1 MLARKRSLVSWM
13 VAWFRTK
20 SFHVLARIDATAGR
34 HTSQPLP
41 VPWLARSA
49 SKLCTRPSFT
59 ISNSSWRVKAKC
71 SHRLR
76 FTSRPAAASSASS
89 SSATSG
95 TQPPQPVPA
104 LVHALTPP
112 TVDSFPAS
120 MARRMSPLLTL
131 LQEQICVS
139 SEGALGHLVARADEA
154 VDHAAGERALADAE
168 DVGVARAELRID
180 HDPAAGANLEAGR
193 ARQLVARPD
202 AGRDDDHVDDEVVA
216 GGEAEA
222 GDRIGAED
230 RLRLHPG
237 VDVHAERRDLP
248 PQHFAAGGV
257 DLARHEPRGELD
269 DVYLEAEIVDGLRR
283 FEAEEPAADD
293 GRAARS
299 RAPGADRVQVLDR
312 PVDEH
317 AGRLHAGDRRHERR
331 RAGCEHERVVGDA
344 AARARDDDARRAVD
358 LDHALAEMERD
369 AARRVPGGVSEDERV
384 RALAAHVRGEMHA
397 VVRRAALLA
406 EADDAETPVA
416 IVRREPLAEA
426 MSDHP
431 VADDDDGARVVA
443 RRRDAH
449 RVERSRRE
457 RRHRRFA
464 PPSCVLMVAFAA
476 FTRDRES
483 ASAVPRRCAATP
495 RRHASRDPARAR
507 ARYHRMMKARAT
519 CCRLGRHVCP
529 VRDAMHE
536 SRASRALM
544 CDPEAASRL
553 LS

>member
-1 MLARKRSLVSWM
+1 M
-13 VAWFRTK
+13 
-20 SFHVLARIDATAGR
+20 
-34 HTSQPLP
+34 
-41 VPWLARSA
+41 
-49 SKLCTRPSFT
+49 
-59 ISNSSWRVKAKC
+59 
-71 SHRLR
+71 
-76 FTSRPAAASSASS
+76 
-89 SSATSG
+89 
-95 TQPPQPVPA
+95 
-104 LVHALTPP
+104 
-112 TVDSFPAS
+112 
-120 MARRMSPLLTL
+120 
-131 LQEQICVS
+131 
-139 SEGALGHLVARADEA
+139 
-154 VDHAAGERALADAE
+154 
-168 DVGVARAELRID
+168 
-180 HDPAAGANLEAGR
+180 
-193 ARQLVARPD
+193 
-202 AGRDDDHVDDEVVA
+202 
-216 GGEAEA
+216 
-222 GDRIGAED
+222 
-230 RLRLHPG
+230 
-237 VDVHAERRDLP
+237 
-248 PQHFAAGGV
+248 
-257 DLARHEPRGELD
+257 
-269 DVYLEAEIVDGLRR
+269 DGLRR
-283 FEAEEPAADD
+283 FEAEEPAAND
-293 GRAARS
+293 GRAARP

-344 AARARDDDARRAVD
+344 AARARDDHARRAVD

-384 RALAAHVRGEMHA
+384 RVLAAHVRGEMHA

-406 EADDAETPVA
+406 EAHDAETPVA

-431 VADDDDGARVVA
+431 VADDDDGARVGA
-443 RRRDAH
+443 GRRDAH
-449 RVERSRRE
+449 RVARSRRE

-483 ASAVPRRCAATP
+483 ASAVPRRRAATP
-495 RRHASRDPARAR
+495 RRRASRDRAHAR